1 METLVNK
8 VKTILD
14 DIGGTIGMLIDNHTI
29 EEQEEYQ
36 EDFNE
41 IYDEIVEIVES
52 VIEDTYILVSWPDSQ
67 EYMDEEWFEEEAV
80 LHPNEPSA
88 YFIPTKYA

>member
-14 DIGGTIGMLIDNHTI
+14 DIGGTIGMLIDNYTI
-29 EEQEEYQ
+29 EEQEEHQ
-36 EDFNE
+36 EDFKE
-41 IYDEIVEIVES
+41 RCDEIVELVE
-52 VIEDTYILVSWPDSQ
+52 ETYTLVSWPDSQ

>member
-14 DIGGTIGMLIDNHTI
+14 DIGGTIGMLIDNYTI
-29 EEQEEYQ
+29 EEQEEHQ

-41 IYDEIVEIVES
+41 RCDEIVELVE
-52 VIEDTYILVSWPDSQ
+52 ETYTLVSWPDSQ